1 MKLLPSLSV
10 HVSGF
15 AGFENDLSKV
25 GIEMES
31 TISTANGAA
40 GKIWTA
46 EGKKIEIELENPRE
60 NGTP

>member
-1 MKLLPSLSV
+1 M
-10 HVSGF
+10 SGF
-15 AGFENDLSKV
+15 AGFDNDLSKV

-40 GKIWTA
+40 GKLRTA
-46 EGKKIEIELENPRE
+46 EGKKIEIALENPRE